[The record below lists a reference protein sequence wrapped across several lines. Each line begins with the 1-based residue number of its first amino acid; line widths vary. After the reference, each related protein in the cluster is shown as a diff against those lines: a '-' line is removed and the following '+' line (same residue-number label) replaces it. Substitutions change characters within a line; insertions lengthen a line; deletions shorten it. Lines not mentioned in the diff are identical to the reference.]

1 MDSKKYGC
9 MYHNLVVIY
18 YKGIV
23 D

>member
-1 MDSKKYGC
+1 MYIKKYGC